1 MYVPFDEFI
10 GFIYLYTGQG
20 PIIAKY
26 QLSPTCT
33 LLTHIYSLFFLII
46 KRHDIAEILQTLTL
60 NTNQSISLIIE
71 ITCRFV

>member
-1 MYVPFDEFI
+1 MVLKLDKNLDIHHVIHVLNISVF
-10 GFIYLYTGQG
+10 
-20 PIIAKY
+20 
-26 QLSPTCT
+26 
-33 LLTHIYSLFFLII
+33 I